1 MTNLQLIKSIRRSP
15 SRLALLLIPLAICV
29 LGGCTS
35 TQVVTDRKYPPVPVG
50 SVQVLYQEPQR
61 PYETIAFM
69 HRLSGIEH
77 PATGDVATLRE
88 DAAELGADAV
98 IVTNTH
104 GMSFYQYAEASLKAI
119 KWTTK

>member
-1 MTNLQLIKSIRRSP
+1 MKTKLLTILAAASLI
-15 SRLALLLIPLAICV
+15 AA
-29 LGGCTS
+29 CTS
-35 TQVVTDRKYPPVPVG
+35 TQVVTDHKYPPVAVG

-77 PATGDVATLRE
+77 PVTGDVATLRE
-88 DAAELGADAV
+88 DAARMGADAV

-104 GMSFYQYAEASLKAI
+104 GMSFYQYAEASVKAI
-119 KWTTK
+119 KWTHK

>member
-1 MTNLQLIKSIRRSP
+1 MRIIRMKTKLLTI
-15 SRLALLLIPLAICV
+15 LAAASFIAA
-29 LGGCTS
+29 CTS
-35 TQVVTDRKYPPVPVG
+35 TQVVTDQKYPPVAVG

-77 PATGDVATLRE
+77 PVTGDVATLRE
-88 DAAELGADAV
+88 DAAQLGADAV

-104 GMSFYQYAEASLKAI
+104 GMSFYQYAEASVKAI
-119 KWTTK
+119 KWTHR

>member
-1 MTNLQLIKSIRRSP
+1 MRIIRMKTKLLTI
-15 SRLALLLIPLAICV
+15 LAADSFIAA
-29 LGGCTS
+29 CTS
-35 TQVVTDRKYPPVPVG
+35 TQVVTDQKYPPVAVG

-77 PATGDVATLRE
+77 PVTGDVATLRE
-88 DAAELGADAV
+88 DAARMGADAV

-104 GMSFYQYAEASLKAI
+104 GMSFYQYAEASVKAI
-119 KWTTK
+119 KWTHM